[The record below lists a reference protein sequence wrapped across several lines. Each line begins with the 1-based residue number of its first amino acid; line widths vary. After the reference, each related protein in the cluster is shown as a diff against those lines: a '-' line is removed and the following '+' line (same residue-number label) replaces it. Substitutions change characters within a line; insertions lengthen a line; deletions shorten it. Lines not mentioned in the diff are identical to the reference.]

1 MLPPVC
7 ENRVDC
13 DYPWRMADQL
23 VSASPQVLAAAADA
37 ARDLEATAL
46 ALVLDTEGSTYVGRG
61 AMALFGGSA
70 GQVGW
75 LSGGCLESAIAE
87 TAQRAIDQRRI
98 EWMDID
104 TRDDD
109 SLLSGSATGCRGRLH
124 LALIPLS
131 GLAGLSA
138 VIEHWRQAVVP
149 LSLHLDEAGGLQ
161 LRAGDAAGDWQLAT
175 AGDPPWGATNWR
187 LDFEALPRVCLFGAG
202 PEADSL
208 LPMLRQAGW
217 RTLVIERRERWRS
230 AGQLADRL
238 IELSPANAL
247 DDAEVSAA
255 VAALVMHHN
264 FERDRDTLDLLAGSS
279 IPFIGLL
286 GPRRRRDD
294 LFRLLSADQAE
305 SLRPRLHAPV
315 GLDLGGRGAAA
326 IALSIA
332 AQLQMLRHGK

>member
-1 MLPPVC
+1 
-7 ENRVDC
+7 
-13 DYPWRMADQL
+13 MAAQDGDP
-23 VSASPQVLAAAADA
+23 A
-37 ARDLEATAL
+37 AL

-61 AMALFGGSA
+61 AMALFGGRA
-70 GQVGW
+70 QQVGW

-87 TAQRAIDQRRI
+87 MAKIAIEQCRI

-124 LALIPLS
+124 LALIPLA
-131 GLAGLSA
+131 GIDGLSS
-138 VIEHWRQAVVP
+138 VVEHWQRAVVP
-149 LSLHLDEAGGLQ
+149 LSFALDAAGVLN
-161 LRAGDAAGDWQLAT
+161 LRAGEVAGDWRLAT
-175 AGDPPWGATNWR
+175 AGDPPWPAADWR
-187 LDFEALPRVCLFGAG
+187 LDFEAQPRVCLFGAG

-208 LPMLRQAGW
+208 LPMLRLGGW
-217 RTLVIERRERWRS
+217 RTLLVERRARWRS
-230 AGQLADRL
+230 AGDLADRL
-238 IELSPANAL
+238 IELSPENAL

-255 VAALVMHHN
+255 SAALVMHHN
-264 FERDRDTLDLLAGSS
+264 FERDRNTLDALAVSG

-305 SLRPRLHAPV
+305 SLGPRLHSPV
-315 GLDLGGRGAAA
+315 GLDLGGRGAEA